1 MEILLALIYVA
12 FCIVIFKLFRIPVNE
27 WSLSTAVLG
36 GIVGIFLLIL
46 TMNYNH
52 PFTNNARIY
61 FSVTPILPTVKGRVV
76 EVPVHTNA
84 PLKEGDVLFRLD
96 PKPYQYVV
104 DEKKAA
110 LAEAEQNVKQLK
122 ASFDQAS
129 AQTERAN
136 SQFQLAQQNYDRQE
150 TLFKQNVVAQ
160 ATLDTATRN
169 LDAAKQTVT
178 AAKAEEERARLAY
191 TSNIDGV
198 NTAVAKL
205 RAELA
210 DAEFDLDQTTTR
222 AAGPGFV
229 TQVSLRPGMYA
240 IPTQLR
246 TAMLFVNTGKQ
257 DQELGAAFQQNS
269 LQRVA
274 AGDDAEVAFAA
285 VPGRVFKAKVRAV
298 VDAIAAGQLA
308 TTPSLIE
315 PETRSTAGRAI
326 AIIDVSEDMHDYK
339 IPLGSTA
346 QVAIYTEYW
355 HHLSLLRKILLR
367 MRSWENYIFSEEHG
381 GGGGGESGGHH

>member
-1 MEILLALIYVA
+1 MELLLALIYVA
-12 FCIVIFKLFRIPVNE
+12 ICVAVFKIFRIPVNQ

-36 GIVGIFLLIL
+36 GIVGIFLLL
-46 TMNYNH
+46 LVMNYNH

-61 FSVTPILPTVKGRVV
+61 FPVTPILPTVKGRVV
-76 EVPVHTNA
+76 EVPVHSNT
-84 PLKEGDVLFRLD
+84 PLKEGDVLFRID

-122 ASFDQAS
+122 ASLDQAT
-129 AQTERAN
+129 AQAEKADA
-136 SQFQLAQQNYDRQE
+136 QVQLSQQNYDRQAQ
-150 TLFKQNVVAQ
+150 LFKANVVAQ

-169 LDAAKQTVT
+169 LDASKQSFA

-191 TSNIDGV
+191 TSDIGGV
-198 NTAVAKL
+198 NTTVAKL
-205 RAELA
+205 RAELS

-222 AAGPGFV
+222 ATGPGFV

-246 TAMLFVNTGKQ
+246 TAMLFVNTGHR
-257 DQELGAAFQQNS
+257 DRELGAAFQQNS
-269 LQRVA
+269 LQRVD
-274 AGDDAEVAFAA
+274 AGDDAEVAFDA
-285 VPGRVFKAKVRAV
+285 VPGRVFKAKVRSV

-308 TTPSLIE
+308 TTPKLVE
-315 PETRSTAGRAI
+315 PETLTTPGRAI
-326 AIIDVSEDMHDYK
+326 AIIDVSDEMRNYQL
-339 IPLGSTA
+339 PLGSTA
-346 QVAIYTEYW
+346 QVAIYTKHW

-367 MRSWENYIFSEEHG
+367 MRSWENYVFLE
-381 GGGGGESGGHH
+381 GH